1 MRSLSLK
8 LILAFLA
15 VVLVAVALVAIIASQ
30 TTAKEFSDFIFNQY
44 QEGTITQLEEYYRSH
59 GEWAGVEA
67 EVSLP
72 GRIPLDGHIPTGAR
86 ERGGITITDLSGK
99 IIIAGSGYQLG
110 DTVSQDEFADASPI
124 TVDGQTVG
132 WILSIRLEFGRGPSE
147 ALFLNRINQTLI
159 LSAIGALFVALVLGI
174 FLARTLTRPLRELTA
189 ATRAV
194 AEGDLGL
201 TVPVRSRDEL
211 GELTASFN
219 RMSEELARSTSIRRQ
234 MTADIAHELRTPISI
249 ILGHADAVHDRV
261 LPPTQE
267 TFDIIRDEACRLER
281 LVEDLRTL
289 SMADAG
295 ELALTRRP
303 FSPAALLEDAA
314 AAYHPLALERGI
326 KVQRDI
332 APDLPDIYVDPDRMA
347 QVLGNLLSNALRYTP
362 EGGTVT
368 LAASLLEHE
377 VEIRVQDTG
386 PGIAAE
392 DIQHVFDRF
401 YRADKSRQRDSGG
414 LGLGLAIAKSIVEN
428 HGGRIWAES
437 PDDSGTTFVIML
449 PIANRND
456 HDDERSH

>member
-15 VVLVAVALVAIIASQ
+15 VVIVAVALVAVIASQ
-30 TTAKEFSDFIFNQY
+30 TTAREFTDFIFDQY
-44 QEGTITQLEEYYRSH
+44 KEESISQLEEFYRSH
-59 GEWAGVEA
+59 GEWTGVNA
-67 EVSLP
+67 ELVFP
-72 GRIPLDGHIPTGAR
+72 GRNPLEGPLPPGR
-86 ERGGITITDLSGK
+86 EKGGITITDETGNVV
-99 IIIAGSGYQLG
+99 IAGAGHRIG
-110 DTVSQDEFADASPI
+110 DKVSKSELAEAAPI
-124 TVDGQTVG
+124 SVDGQTVG
-132 WILSIRLEFGRGPSE
+132 WMLPLRMEFGRGPSE

-159 LSAIGALFVALVLGI
+159 LSAIGALLVALVLGI

-219 RMSEELARSTSIRRQ
+219 QMSVELDRSTSIRRQ

-289 SMADAG
+289 SRADAG
-295 ELALTRRP
+295 ELTLTRRP
-303 FSPAALLEDAA
+303 FPPAALLEDAA

-326 KVQRDI
+326 KVQREI
-332 APDLPDIYVDPDRMA
+332 APDLPEVYVDPDRMA
-347 QVLGNLLSNALRYTP
+347 QVLGNLLNNALRYTLK
-362 EGGTVT
+362 GSAVT
-368 LAASLLEHE
+368 LAASLLDQE
-377 VEIRVQDTG
+377 VEIRIQDTG

-437 PDDSGTTFVIML
+437 PDDSGTTFLIML
-449 PIANRND
+449 PIANLAD
-456 HDDERSH
+456 FDDELSQ